1 MDLVVA
7 NDTVGN
13 FLFHNQKDGTFK
25 EMGGD
30 AGVAD
35 DRSGKPT
42 GAMGTDAAF
51 FRNNEH
57 LGVVIGNFANEPT
70 SLYVD
75 ESGEMLF
82 NDVATSSG
90 LGPTTRKELT
100 FGICFFDYDLDG
112 RLDLV
117 GSNGHLEEDIN
128 KVQRSQHYEQ
138 PPQLFWNTGLRR
150 GGPEF
155 VKAPAEFVGSDF
167 ANPIVGRGAAFGD
180 LDGDGDLDVLLTSL
194 AGPPR
199 LFENKL
205 RAKNW
210 LRLKLVGKK
219 CNRDAIGA
227 IVTARVGEH
236 TLRRRVMPTRGYLSQ
251 SEQVVTLGLGEATT
265 IDELTVEWPNGN
277 QQKVTV
283 DKLKTILTVEQE

>member
-1 MDLVVA
+1 
-7 NDTVGN
+7 
-13 FLFHNQKDGTFK
+13 
-25 EMGGD
+25 
-30 AGVAD
+30 
-35 DRSGKPT
+35 
-42 GAMGTDAAF
+42 
-51 FRNNEH
+51 
-57 LGVVIGNFANEPT
+57 
-70 SLYVD
+70 
-75 ESGEMLF
+75 
-82 NDVATSSG
+82 
-90 LGPTTRKELT
+90 
-100 FGICFFDYDLDG
+100 
-112 RLDLV
+112 
-117 GSNGHLEEDIN
+117 
-128 KVQRSQHYEQ
+128 
-138 PPQLFWNTGLRR
+138 
-150 GGPEF
+150 
-155 VKAPAEFVGSDF
+155 
-167 ANPIVGRGAAFGD
+167 
-180 LDGDGDLDVLLTSL
+180 LTSL